1 LELLLLCRL
10 LQVPELEQPELALEQ
25 VLLLLEQVLP
35 PVQVLLPVL

>member
-1 LELLLLCRL
+1 MCRL
-10 LQVPELEQPELALEQ
+10 LQVPELEQPELAQ

>member
-1 LELLLLCRL
+1 MCRL
-10 LQVPELEQPELALEQ
+10 LPVPELEQPELAL

>member
-1 LELLLLCRL
+1 MCRL
-10 LQVPELEQPELALEQ
+10 LQVPELALEQ